1 VAERRWRVAERRR
14 RVAERRKDEAPVDFG
29 SPFAGKCGPSLE
41 KAVAARSP
49 GGHRA
54 PAARPLHQRTA
65 AVAYPLSFDQPG
77 APTYFLDDDTGW
89 DPGGPDQNDHAQ
101 PGLLQC
107 GGEMRSIF
115 CCYPL
120 CIPPGG

>member
-1 VAERRWRVAERRR
+1 
-14 RVAERRKDEAPVDFG
+14 
-29 SPFAGKCGPSLE
+29 
-41 KAVAARSP
+41 
-49 GGHRA
+49 
-54 PAARPLHQRTA
+54 
-65 AVAYPLSFDQPG
+65 VAYPLSFDQPG

-120 CIPPGG
+120 CIPPRRLTGARTRAGLLAACYGGCVEPGGR